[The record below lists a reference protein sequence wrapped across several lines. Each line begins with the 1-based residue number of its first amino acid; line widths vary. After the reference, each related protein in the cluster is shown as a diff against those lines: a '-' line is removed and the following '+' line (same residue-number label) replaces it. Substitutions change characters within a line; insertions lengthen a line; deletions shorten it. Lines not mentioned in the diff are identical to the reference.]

1 MANELIIRNGFVSND
16 SSRII
21 GTLSASTI
29 SAGTFNG
36 NIVAL
41 SGTSVTNPTY
51 RTSLGGTNI
60 SPRATF
66 GSEATG
72 ANLHRYIFDPVNQNG
87 LIFSITNNGGVYIAR
102 GAIVAGGS
110 GSVAQEIGDLR
121 FFTLNTPN
129 ATFLSERMRLDHLGN
144 LGIGTTSPS
153 EKLDVVGKTK
163 TTSIQITSGA
173 TNGYVLTSDVSG
185 NSTWQQIPSFTG
197 GTVSGETNFTNGL
210 TANTI
215 SATTYQNLPND
226 VFITGGT
233 FSSETIT
240 FTNNTGGTF
249 SVSGISQTP
258 IYQQSVWTSFQT
270 STRSVSS
277 TNFGSGSGIAVP
289 FYVNKSV
296 TILNSKIECTGIST
310 NPTNCEF
317 GIYDV
322 ITGTVSNRLFHQV
335 FQVSGTGLYTFTT
348 NLTLQPGIYAYA
360 LTQDIILGWRSFTV
374 SNNGLGVDSNI
385 GANVFISGKSKASNN
400 TPNPYGT
407 QSNYNSNMP
416 LAIFEIQI

>member
-1 MANELIIRNGFVSND
+1 MPINFPTGATPSQIYSYNGLNW
-16 SSRII
+16 IYT
-21 GTLSASTI
+21 GTYWKVYPQLTDI
-29 SAGTFNG
+29 LPLTGGTFNK
-36 NIVAL
+36 NTETLTL
-41 SGTSVTNPTY
+41 SNVINSSISVSGFSDYYVT
-51 RTSLGGTNI
+51 GGTYDSNTGIITFSNTSGGSFNI
-60 SPRATF
+60 SGF
-66 GSEATG
+66 
-72 ANLHRYIFDPVNQNG
+72 
-87 LIFSITNNGGVYIAR
+87 
-102 GAIVAGGS
+102 
-110 GSVAQEIGDLR
+110 
-121 FFTLNTPN
+121 
-129 ATFLSERMRLDHLGN
+129 
-144 LGIGTTSPS
+144 
-153 EKLDVVGKTK
+153 
-163 TTSIQITSGA
+163 TSGGG
-173 TNGYVLTSDVSG
+173 T
-185 NSTWQQIPSFTG
+185 FTG

-215 SATTYQNLPND
+215 SATTYQNLPTD
-226 VFITGGT
+226 IRVTGGT

-258 IYQQSVWTSFQT
+258 IYQKSVWTSFQT

-374 SNNGLGVDSNI
+374 SNNGLCVDSNI
-385 GANVFISGKSKASNN
+385 GDNVFISGKSKASNN